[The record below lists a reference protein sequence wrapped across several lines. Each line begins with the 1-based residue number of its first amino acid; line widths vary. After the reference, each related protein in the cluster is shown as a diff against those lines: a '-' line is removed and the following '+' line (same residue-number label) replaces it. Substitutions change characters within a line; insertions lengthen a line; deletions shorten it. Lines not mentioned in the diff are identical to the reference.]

1 MEATKRKGKKIGW
14 KLTKKGKANI
24 EFIVMTM
31 VALATI
37 GYIMGGSWLLYAIMT
52 SGVSF

>member
-1 MEATKRKGKKIGW
+1 MMEYIRIKIRKSYR
-14 KLTKKGKANI
+14 LTKKGKANI

-37 GYIMGGSWLLYAIMT
+37 GYIMGGSWLLWAITT
-52 SGVSF
+52 SGVAM

>member
-1 MEATKRKGKKIGW
+1 MEATNKRRKKIGW

-52 SGVSF
+52 SGVSM

>member
-14 KLTKKGKANI
+14 RLNKKGKQNV
-24 EFIVMTM
+24 EFLVMTM

-37 GYIMGGSWLLYAIMT
+37 GYIMGGSWLLWAITT
-52 SGVSF
+52 SGVAM